1 MEETSHDPQLLKGVL
16 RMLVLQVLRDEET
29 YGYELVTR
37 LTNRGMAGISTGTVY
52 PVLNRLEKE
61 GLLGSRLVASSAGPA
76 RKYYG
81 VTDLG
86 DAALGDAISGW
97 EHLAAAVRAVLDS
110 GSAHC
115 PEHAGDPCAASVTTT
130 KGKTS

>member
-1 MEETSHDPQLLKGVL
+1 MEENSHDPQLLKGVL

-37 LTNRGMAGISTGTVY
+37 LTDRGLAGISTGTVY

-61 GLLGSRLVASSAGPA
+61 GLLGSRLVASTAGPA

-81 VTDLG
+81 VTDKG
-86 DAALGDAISGW
+86 KGALSDAISGW
-97 EHLAAAVRAVLDS
+97 EHLASAVGAVL
-110 GSAHC
+110 GSAGT
-115 PEHAGDPCAASVTTT
+115 HAPTDAGTSPAASATTT
-130 KGKTS
+130 KGKIS

>member
-1 MEETSHDPQLLKGVL
+1 MYGMSHDPQLLKGVL
-16 RMLVLQVLRDEET
+16 RMLVLHVLLDEET

-37 LTNRGMAGISTGTVY
+37 LTERGLAGISTGTVY

-81 VTDLG
+81 ITDKG
-86 DAALGDAISGW
+86 IAALRDAIDGW
-97 EHLAAAVRAVLDS
+97 QNLVAAVDAVLGS
-110 GSAHC
+110 GPRPPAPSAAPPAYATH
-115 PEHAGDPCAASVTTT
+115 S
-130 KGKTS
+130 KGKNS